1 MATFEAVWNDL
12 LRTEAPPPYML
23 IDCAGLERGEAQIPA
38 EAFSEIEC
46 LFTGDLAEELA
57 DVGPYLGRV
66 ADLGDPQ
73 AASAKDLLTAH
84 VSVLVQLDKQ
94 ETTFAELHRHFRK
107 FNLVYGPQNDP
118 LFFRYYDPRVLAD
131 VLRVMEPGQL
141 ASFFGPVRSFLL
153 ADAYGNLLRCFRHG
167 AALVVEA

>member
-1 MATFEAVWNDL
+1 MANFEAVWNDL
-12 LRTEAPPPYML
+12 LRAEAPPPYML
-23 IDCAGLERGEAQIPA
+23 IDCAGLERGEAQIPTDL
-38 EAFSEIEC
+38 FSEIEC

-66 ADLGDPQ
+66 AGLGDSQ
-73 AASAKDLLTAH
+73 AASVNDLLTSH
-84 VSVLVQLDKQ
+84 VGLLVQMEKQ

-107 FNLVYGPQNDP
+107 FNVVYGPQNDP

-141 ASFFGPVRSFLL
+141 VSFFGPVRSFLL
-153 ADAYGNLLRCFRHG
+153 ADADGNLLRCFRHG
-167 AALVVEA
+167 TALVVET